1 MPNREGKRKEEE
13 DEKETDWHVNSLVN
27 SFE

>member
-1 MPNREGKRKEEE
+1 MSKREGKRKEEE
-13 DEKETDWHVNSLVN
+13 DEKKTNWHVDSLVN